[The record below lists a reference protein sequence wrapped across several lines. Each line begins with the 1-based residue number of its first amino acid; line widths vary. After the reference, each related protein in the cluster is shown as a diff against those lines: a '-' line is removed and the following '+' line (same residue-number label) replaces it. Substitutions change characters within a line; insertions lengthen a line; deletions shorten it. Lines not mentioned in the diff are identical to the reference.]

1 MVKMIVM
8 DVDGT
13 LTDGKIYM
21 GENGEVMKAFN
32 CHDAVGVR
40 KLKDK
45 IISVIITGRKSKI
58 TLNRAHEMDVTLV
71 YQNVSDKKS
80 KLLEICEEKSIS
92 LDDILYI
99 GDDIND
105 LDCLKVCGV
114 SCCPKDAAKE
124 VKNECDF
131 ISNFN
136 AGEGAVRE
144 IIDLVLLGN
153 FD

>member
-1 MVKMIVM
+1 MIVM

-45 IISVIITGRKSKI
+45 IISVILTGRESKI
-58 TLNRAHEMDVTLV
+58 TLNRAKEMDVTLV
-71 YQNVSDKKS
+71 YQNVVDKKS
-80 KLLEICEEKSIS
+80 KLLEICKDNNVS
-92 LDDILYI
+92 LKDVLYI

-105 LDCLKVCGV
+105 LDCLKICGFC
-114 SCCPKDAAKE
+114 CCPKNAVNE
-124 VKNECDF
+124 VKSQCDF
-131 ISNFN
+131 VSNFI
-136 AGEGAVRE
+136 AGEGVVRE
-144 IIDLVLLGN
+144 IIDLVLSGY

>member
-45 IISVIITGRKSKI
+45 IISVIITGRESKI
-58 TLNRAHEMDVTLV
+58 TLNRAYEMGVTLV
-71 YQNVSDKKS
+71 YQNISDKKS
-80 KLLEICEEKSIS
+80 KLLEICEENEIS
-92 LDDILYI
+92 LDDVLYI

-105 LDCLKVCGV
+105 LDCLKICGI
-114 SCCPKDAAKE
+114 SCCPRDAIAE

-131 ISNFN
+131 VSNFK
-136 AGEGAVRE
+136 AGEGTVRE
-144 IIDLVLLGN
+144 VIDLLLSGY